1 MCSDASMSI
10 NDACMLQL
18 NRRARVVA
26 LRCLLGLGGNVF
38 RVVLGADVARMGI
51 LYAVLRLERVD
62 QRLH

>member
-1 MCSDASMSI
+1 MSI

-18 NRRARVVA
+18 NQRAHVVA

-38 RVVLGADVARMGI
+38 CVVLGADVACMGI
-51 LYAVLRLERVD
+51 LYAILRLKRVD